1 MIIYNE
7 HVRSVRNS
15 EQAKLK
21 LLPMVMYMENGSTA
35 EGGKVIAKNHVAFY
49 VDNHKLTLMLS

>member
-1 MIIYNE
+1 MIIYDE
-7 HVRSVRNS
+7 HVRRVRNS

-35 EGGKVIAKNHVAFY
+35 EGGKVIANNHVAFF